1 MGYASPIPPP
11 LDGCTWPI
19 DGNSAEFPGPS
30 GAAPLL
36 LPLDADYSR
45 LLAFTWS
52 MLADL
57 FFVAKLSSSSFML
70 IYGSNYPALPG
81 EVLAT
86 TCFKHVSLIFTTNGS
101 LYVYLNPRM
110 KLIILCLKGRPLGS
124 MQLILH
130 TSMIS
135 FKAFYLTFVF
145 LWEIHWQANS
155 VSCS

>member
-11 LDGCTWPI
+11 LDCCTAPI
-19 DGNSAEFPGPS
+19 EGNSAVLPLCPGPS
-30 GAAPLL
+30 GAAPPL
-36 LPLDADYSR
+36 LPLDADYNR
-45 LLAFTWS
+45 LLAFMWS

-70 IYGSNYPALPG
+70 IYGSIYEALPG

-86 TCFKHVSLIFTTNGS
+86 MCLRHVSLIFTTNGS
-101 LYVYLNPRM
+101 LYDGLNPRM
-110 KLIILCLKGRPLGS
+110 KLMILVLKGAPLGS

-130 TSMIS
+130 ISMIS

-145 LWEIHWQANS
+145 L
-155 VSCS
+155 